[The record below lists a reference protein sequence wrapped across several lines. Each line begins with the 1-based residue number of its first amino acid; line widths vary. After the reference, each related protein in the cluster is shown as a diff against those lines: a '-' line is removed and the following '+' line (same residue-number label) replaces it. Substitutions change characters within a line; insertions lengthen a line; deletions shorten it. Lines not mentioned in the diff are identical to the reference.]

1 MRYQHICNVIADQI
15 DAYEQR
21 HGRLDDRSC
30 FDGDIVVPPHLRNA
44 TATLGHRGSRL
55 SLLSGLSRS
64 RTFLTLPSAPGGGRQ
79 TLLLHGSVPDLSRS
93 LPNTPLGSVGKQR
106 GRQRGDSVES
116 VLEED
121 LMGANGNNANEPDT
135 SPLSIT
141 HAAAGSVL
149 KDGVELRRKSDHDVV
164 IARKLSHGT
173 GPVPRGPQVTTPSAY
188 RNQQQPPP
196 PPPPKRIS
204 STSSFIGIPFR
215 VHTRRQSN
223 VMATSPTASAG
234 SPLRHRKESPLISA
248 SAQSLHTAALAADSA
263 TTSSSSTSSN
273 SKWGNVRNS
282 NSFSDSFNVGS
293 LSTKY
298 TIPRPHLV
306 PVQLNGNGE
315 PVPLSDQQI
324 ILKALGTDD
333 SAA

>member
-1 MRYQHICNVIADQI
+1 MIADQI

-44 TATLGHRGSRL
+44 TATLGHRSSRL

-64 RTFLTLPSAPGGGRQ
+64 RTFLTLPSVPGGGRQ

-93 LPNTPLGSVGKQR
+93 MPSTPLGSVGRQR
-106 GRQRGDSVES
+106 GQQRGDSVES

-121 LMGANGNNANEPDT
+121 QHGIENCNGYDT

-141 HAAAGSVL
+141 HASTRSVL
-149 KDGVELRRKSDHDVV
+149 KDGVELRRKSEHDV
-164 IARKLSHGT
+164 IAARAVHHAS
-173 GPVPRGPQVTTPSAY
+173 PVRRGPQVTTPSAY
-188 RNQQQPPP
+188 RNGGPHPPVP

-215 VHTRRQSN
+215 VRSARRQSN
-223 VMATSPTASAG
+223 VMPTPPAAASVAAAAG
-234 SPLRHRKESPLISA
+234 SPLRRRKESPLIISA
-248 SAQSLHTAALAADSA
+248 SATSLHNITAPAAAADA
-263 TTSSSSTSSN
+263 LELSSMAGSN

-282 NSFSDSFNVGS
+282 NSFSTSLNVGS

-306 PVQLNGNGE
+306 PVTLNGIGE
-315 PVPLSDQQI
+315 PVALTDQQI
-324 ILKALGTDD
+324 ILKALGADD